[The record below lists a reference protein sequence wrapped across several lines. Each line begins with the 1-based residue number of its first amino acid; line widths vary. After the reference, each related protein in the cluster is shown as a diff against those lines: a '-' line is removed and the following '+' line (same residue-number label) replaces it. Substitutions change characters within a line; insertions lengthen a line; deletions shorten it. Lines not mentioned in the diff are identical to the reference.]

1 MLRKITKFAISIL
14 FLFLLSSCG
23 LFNNKPKE
31 IKAELTR
38 QFILHVDE
46 QFSKVDHDIVVD
58 SFVRWQHDTHGVIRF
73 VVSPTKWNSTTDDLD
88 YSVNDDD
95 GCTLDVYV
103 ASITSKNKSIV
114 ELEKGNV
121 SGNTLG
127 FTQRQ
132 CEKKIVAFVMDRIN
146 NQKSKLQMLKSVGIH
161 EAGHL
166 IGLAHIPVPNESIM
180 FPSIDHSATCPTR
193 LDMSQ
198 LCLKYGCNYHDMI
211 YCESH

>member
-1 MLRKITKFAISIL
+1 MLRKITKFAISFL
-14 FLFLLSSCG
+14 FLFLLSSCA
-23 LFNNKPKE
+23 LLSSRPKE
-31 IKAELTR
+31 IKAEFTR

-46 QFSKVDHDIVVD
+46 QFTKVDRDIVVD
-58 SFVRWQHDTHGVIRF
+58 SFIQWQHDTHGVVRF
-73 VVSPTKWNSTTDDLD
+73 VVSPTKWNSIVDDLD
-88 YSVNDDD
+88 YYVNDED

-103 ASITSKNKSIV
+103 ASINSSNNSIK
-114 ELEKGNV
+114 ELEKGGS

-132 CEKKIVAFVMDRIN
+132 CEKKIVAFVMDRIH
-146 NQKSKLQMLKSVGIH
+146 NQKSQLQLLKSVGIH

-166 IGLAHIPVPNESIM
+166 IGLAHIPVPEESIM
-180 FPSIDHSATCPTR
+180 YPSADHSATCPTR

-211 YCESH
+211 YCK